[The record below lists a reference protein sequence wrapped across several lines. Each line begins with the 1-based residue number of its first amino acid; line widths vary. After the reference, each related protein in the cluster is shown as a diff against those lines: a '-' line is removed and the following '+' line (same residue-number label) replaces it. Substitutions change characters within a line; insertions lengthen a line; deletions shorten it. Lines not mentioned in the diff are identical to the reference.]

1 MFYFKCGKF
10 WYNKHWSHTE
20 LEFRDVYNKMQQ
32 AKMGYPGF
40 SDTHDLMR
48 CQDSTAYFFG
58 AGSTAGKC
66 KKLFWRAVKGGTQTV
81 CLLCVLF

>member
-1 MFYFKCGKF
+1 MINFKCGKF

-58 AGSTAGKC
+58 PHSTAGKY
-66 KKLFWRAVKGGTQTV
+66 
-81 CLLCVLF
+81 